1 MSIITS
7 QQISNYYEQYANLE
21 VTFTKEVIKTTQL
34 VSKQVFLKC
43 LGYQWPCII
52 YSTSMT
58 SAKIIANVKSSI
70 QDIARKANN
79 VVSLRFS
86 FQKAEKA
93 DPVSFYVSA
102 KVVGYSP
109 YNADNPDLSFI
120 SLAFTQRPAD
130 DLIEII
136 GTLLEANVNSKKRKE
151 DRIVLTV
158 DALRK
163 MGMKA
168 KETTVFIQGVPR
180 KGIIRDVSFSGAKV
194 IIFGV
199 AKFLLNKEAVLRI
212 ELEEN
217 SETID
222 IPALIV
228 RHEPVEGRKDIAAFA
243 LQFPEDQIPM
253 KFKVIM
259 NDYLKQHIKR
269 KEIKSDSPPAN
280 A

>member
-1 MSIITS
+1 MSIVTS
-7 QQISNYYEQYANLE
+7 QQIANYYNQYANLE

-34 VSKQVFLKC
+34 VSKQIYLKC

-52 YSTSMT
+52 YSSSMT

-70 QDIARKANN
+70 QEVTRKANN

-93 DPVSFYVSA
+93 DPVSFFVSA
-102 KVVGYSP
+102 KVVGYTP
-109 YNADNPDLSFI
+109 YNKDNPDLSFI
-120 SLAFTQRPAD
+120 SLGFTQRPAD

-136 GTLLEANVNSKKRKE
+136 GTLLEANMNSKKRKE
-151 DRIVLTV
+151 DRIILTV

-163 MGMKA
+163 MGLKA

-217 SETID
+217 SEIID
-222 IPALIV
+222 IPGLII

-243 LQFPEDQIPM
+243 LLFQEDQIPM

-259 NDYLKQHIKR
+259 NEYLKLQVKR
-269 KEIKSDSPPAN
+269 KEVKPESPPPTA
-280 A
+280 

>member
-34 VSKQVFLKC
+34 VSKQVYLKC

-52 YSTSMT
+52 YSASMT

-70 QDIARKANN
+70 QEVTRKANN

-86 FQKAEKA
+86 FQKAEKG
-93 DPVSFYVSA
+93 DPVSFFVSA
-102 KVVGYSP
+102 KVVGYTP
-109 YNADNPDLSFI
+109 YNKDNPDLSFI
-120 SLAFTQRPAD
+120 SLSFTQRPAD
-130 DLIEII
+130 DLIEVI
-136 GTLLEANVNSKKRKE
+136 GTLLEANMNSKKRKE
-151 DRIVLTV
+151 DRIILTV

-163 MGMKA
+163 MGLKA
-168 KETTVFIQGVPR
+168 KETTIFIQGVPR

-199 AKFLLNKEAVLRI
+199 AKYLLNKEAVLRI

-217 SETID
+217 SDAID
-222 IPALIV
+222 IPGLII

-243 LQFPEDQIPM
+243 LLFQEDQIPM

-259 NDYLKQHIKR
+259 NEYLKQQHKR
-269 KEIKSDSPPAN
+269 KDVKPEIPPPTA
-280 A
+280 